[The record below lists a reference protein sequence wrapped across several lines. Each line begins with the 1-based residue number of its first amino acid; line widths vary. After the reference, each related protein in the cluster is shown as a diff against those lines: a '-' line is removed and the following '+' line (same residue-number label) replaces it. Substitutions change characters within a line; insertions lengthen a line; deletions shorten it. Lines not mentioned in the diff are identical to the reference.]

1 MRLRAR
7 GRRGW
12 GAGTAVERWRASLG
26 FGVWQGVQL
35 SAPWQPAFG
44 SAVSVGD
51 CSLSSAGVATSR
63 HNILKFFGYCNDF
76 DRELRKCLKNERDG
90 VLLCCPGWS
99 QTCGLKEFSHLG
111 LPKFWITACYK
122 VLSSE
127 EFPLRPFST

>member
-51 CSLSSAGVATSR
+51 CSLSFAGVATSR

-76 DRELRKCLKNERDG
+76 DRELRKCLKNEYVENRTKSREHG
-90 VLLCCPGWS
+90 IAMRKKLFNPP
-99 QTCGLKEFSHLG
+99 EE
-111 LPKFWITACYK
+111 
-122 VLSSE
+122 SE
-127 EFPLRPFST
+127 K